1 MNEGM
6 GGWDRWAS
14 YFSLLSYFFTERP
27 LSPSDLFAESSSL
40 FSKLFSEQPLIW
52 ATSALS
58 CLPAGFFVASATQV
72 FSSRKCPAAIPHSAR
87 VALWSR
93 TAFRAA
99 AAPLML
105 FWSCLRAA
113 VPMQFVTDSCKPALQ
128 EERGTKSTNVR
139 AGLKMDMIL
148 RYSEVFVDSYVG
160 SGLQSGAHFIL
171 PTPSSN
177 SAPNMQVFNILK
189 CKLSSRHGPVH
200 FLRTTFAERAP
211 NPRKR
216 RLYFGDHR
224 SHITEK
230 RQGFASKRIDT
241 REFTHGVAFAA
252 ARHRGIRSSSCPGRT
267 SCSSLRAKLQA
278 GAWGSEC
285 QVVRLAALRAERM
298 HSVDQGV
305 PSCPLGLGGTHFAQL
320 GCIFNS
326 HASEFRWH
334 DDVVDMMVEM
344 VTMTIVCNS
353 EVSYN

>member
-1 MNEGM
+1 
-6 GGWDRWAS
+6 
-14 YFSLLSYFFTERP
+14 
-27 LSPSDLFAESSSL
+27 
-40 FSKLFSEQPLIW
+40 
-52 ATSALS
+52 
-58 CLPAGFFVASATQV
+58 
-72 FSSRKCPAAIPHSAR
+72 
-87 VALWSR
+87 
-93 TAFRAA
+93 
-99 AAPLML
+99 
-105 FWSCLRAA
+105 
-113 VPMQFVTDSCKPALQ
+113 MQFVTDSCKPALQ

-224 SHITEK
+224 RHITEK

-252 ARHRGIRSSSCPGRT
+252 ARHRTEARYPQLLVPRAAQAAHPCGRSCKPVRGAASARSC
-267 SCSSLRAKLQA
+267 
-278 GAWGSEC
+278 AWQRS
-285 QVVRLAALRAERM
+285 
-298 HSVDQGV
+298 V
-305 PSCPLGLGGTHFAQL
+305 PSACTASTR
-320 GCIFNS
+320 GCRAAPWDLAEPTLPS
-326 HASEFRWH
+326 L
-334 DDVVDMMVEM
+334 DVYLIHTPPNFDDMMM
-344 VTMTIVCNS
+344 WLT
-353 EVSYN
+353 